1 MAISA
6 PVRCSFA
13 NNDTGIGRW
22 FSSCLNSKSMSQTAR
37 KRLKLLGKPTQA
49 LDIVVLRAGDDA
61 IGTETELQQ
70 FANVEI
76 VGPHRLG
83 FNTLGDGH
91 VVVTFVAVPNQL
103 NPFLLRHLVS
113 GACRFPAGDASF
125 LDHRHR
131 PQRDRTA
138 GPRVHHRDRHLA

>member
-13 NNDTGIGRW
+13 NNDTGTGRW
-22 FSSCLNSKSMSQTAR
+22 FSSCRNSKSKSQTAP
-37 KRLKLLGKPTQA
+37 KRSKLLGKPAKA
-49 LDIVVLRAGDDA
+49 LDIVVLRTGNDA

-70 FANVEI
+70 LANVEI

-83 FNTLGDGH
+83 FNTLRDGH
-91 VVVTFVAVPNQL
+91 VVVTFVAIPNQL

-113 GACRFPAGDASF
+113 GACRFPAGDAGF
-125 LDHRHR
+125 LDH
-131 PQRDRTA
+131 
-138 GPRVHHRDRHLA
+138 